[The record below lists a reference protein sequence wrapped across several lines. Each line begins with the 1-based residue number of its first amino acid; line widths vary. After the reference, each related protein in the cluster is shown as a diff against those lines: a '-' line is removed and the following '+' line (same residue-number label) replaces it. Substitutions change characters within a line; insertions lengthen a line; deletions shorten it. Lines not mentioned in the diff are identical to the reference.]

1 MTQENFSSHY
11 QIRPARLGDI
21 SAILALF
28 AEEVEAGRMLPRDKE
43 KMAAG
48 IQDWR
53 VAVKKDQVIGCVSLV
68 FFNPG
73 LCEVRSLA
81 VDPEHRKN
89 GLGKKLIES
98 ALDLAKERSAVQVL
112 TLTRASGLFER
123 CGFQLDDIRHFPK
136 KVQTDCQSCPFIDCC
151 DEVALLYTF

>member
-1 MTQENFSSHY
+1 MNQEHISTNY
-11 QIRPARLGDI
+11 KIQPAQLGDI
-21 SAILALF
+21 NAILTLF

-43 KMAAG
+43 KMVAG

-53 VAVKKDQVIGCVSLV
+53 VAVKNGQVIGCVSLV

-98 ALDLAKERSAVQVL
+98 SLHLAKERGASQVL

-151 DEVALLYTF
+151 DEMALLYKF